1 MAGLFDPVR
10 LGALDLANRI
20 VMAPMTRSRA
30 DDDGRPNALLVDYY
44 RQRATAGLIVSEGI
58 QPSIAG
64 KGYAR
69 TPGLH
74 EAGQVAAWQPVTAA
88 VHGAGGLIAAQLMH
102 VGRIAA
108 AANRLWGTE
117 TIAPSAIAA
126 RVKLWTPEGMRAT
139 ETPRAL
145 ETAEIAGVIGDY
157 AAAARN
163 AVAAGFDAVEL
174 HCTSGYL
181 PAQFMASGSNVRS
194 DGYGG
199 AAINRIRFVVET
211 LEALAEAV
219 GADRVGFRICPGN
232 PFNDLFDED
241 PAATHGALLDA
252 VDGLGLAY
260 CHLIDMTV
268 PQVVDQRALAA
279 AHWHGPLILNESIDQ
294 PRAEALLTTGAADA
308 IAFGRLF
315 VANPDLVR
323 RFREGLAL
331 APFDAATLYA
341 PGAAGYTDYPA
352 WGPAP
357 VRR

>member
-10 LGALDLANRI
+10 LGALDLANRV

-30 DDDGRPNALLVDYY
+30 GDDGRPNALLVDYY
-44 RQRATAGLIVSEGI
+44 RQRASAGLIVSEGI
-58 QPSIAG
+58 QPSIVG

-74 EAGQVAAWQPVTAA
+74 DAEQVAAWAEVTGA
-88 VHGAGGLIAAQLMH
+88 VHGAGGRISAQLMH

-108 AANRLWGTE
+108 AANRPAGTE

-126 RVKLWTPEGMRAT
+126 QAKLWTPEGMRAT

-145 ETAEIAGVIGDY
+145 ETAEIAGVIEDY

-163 AVAAGFDAVEL
+163 AIAAGFDAIEL

-181 PAQFMASGSNVRS
+181 PAQFMATGSNART
-194 DGYGG
+194 DLYGG
-199 AAINRIRFVVET
+199 AVANRIRFVVET
-211 LEALAEAV
+211 LEALAGAV

-232 PFNDLFDED
+232 PFNDLFDAD
-241 PAATHGALLDA
+241 PAETHGALLDA

-260 CHLIDMTV
+260 CHLIDMKV
-268 PQVVDQRALAA
+268 PQAIDQRALAA

-294 PRAEALLTTGAADA
+294 PRAEALLAQDAADA

-341 PGAAGYTDYPA
+341 PGPAGYTDYPA
-352 WGPAP
+352 WETAP
-357 VRR
+357 IRS